1 MIGRTIAHYTVLE
14 KLGEGGMGV
23 VYKARD
29 SHLDRLVA
37 LKVLPAGKVADAER
51 KRRFVQEARSASALN
66 HPNIVTIHD
75 ISEADGADFIVM
87 EYVAGKSL
95 ADLIPRH
102 GIHLGEALKLAVPI
116 ADALAAAHAAGIVH
130 RDFKPGNVMVGSD
143 GRVKVVDF
151 GLAKLAD
158 TGRGSEDDV
167 TAVAGD
173 RPRTAEGLVVGTAAY
188 MSPEQ
193 ADGKRVDARS
203 DIFSFGAVLYE
214 MLTGRRAFQGD
225 SQAST
230 LAAVLRGD
238 PKPATQVVD
247 GLPAE
252 TDRVISRCLRKDPE
266 RRFQGMADLKVAL
279 QELKEESD
287 SGTLAAPTPA
297 RRAARKGWIWAG
309 GALGALVLLLA
320 SIRYLGPHG
329 EAPRPPLTSVPLTA
343 DPGEGTAPSFSPD
356 GNQVA
361 FQWTVEQEAPDIYLK
376 LIGGGPPLRL
386 TKDPA
391 PDRFPAWSPDGL
403 WIAFVRGSLR
413 ERSED
418 RAEVLLIPALGGPE
432 RRLAEIAPTITVPLE
447 GLAPYLAWFPDGKS
461 LVMFDDPAPGRSA
474 ALCVLSVASGEK
486 RFLTTPP
493 PNMSDVH
500 PAVSPDG
507 RTLAFV
513 RAATLGSSH
522 LFLLALSADGRAAG
536 EPRLLNLPVAAVAS
550 PAWTPDGREILCRA
564 GSLYLGD
571 SRLWVVPVAGS
582 GEPRPLATGENGSEP
597 AVSRR
602 GNRLVYSVLR
612 EDSDIWR
619 VDLASRGARVSEE
632 KLIAS
637 TRPDITPQYSPDG
650 SKIAFSSERSGHSEI
665 WICDRDGA
673 NPVQLTSLRTF
684 SGTPRWFPDGR
695 RIVFDSQTDGQADI
709 YVIDTAGGTPRRI
722 TDDPSADVV
731 PSVSADGKWILFAST
746 RTGRFEIWQVPAEG
760 GQAAQVTRQGGFMPF
775 GSRDGKR
782 VFFQRPGAGENDLWS
797 VPAGGGEETRVLGP
811 LFNFGYWVVED
822 GIFFIGPRAQGGGL
836 LQFFDYGRGA
846 VRKVADISGRP
857 RTGLCVSPDRRYALV
872 TKYESLG
879 SDLMLVE
886 NFR

>member
-29 SHLDRLVA
+29 THLDRFVA
-37 LKVLPAGKVADAER
+37 LKVLPPDKVADAER
-51 KRRFVQEARSASALN
+51 KRRFAQEARAASALN
-66 HPNIVTIHD
+66 HPNIITIHD
-75 ISEADGADFIVM
+75 ISEADGTVFIVM
-87 EYVAGKSL
+87 EYVAGKAL

-102 GIHLGEALKLAVPI
+102 GMRLGEALKHAVEI

-158 TGRGSEDDV
+158 GGAVSEDDV
-167 TAVAGD
+167 TVAAGD
-173 RPRTAEGLVVGTAAY
+173 RPQTAEGLLVGTGGY

-193 ADGKRVDARS
+193 AEGKKVDARS
-203 DIFSFGAVLYE
+203 DVFSFGAVLYE
-214 MLTGRRAFQGD
+214 MVTGRRAFQGD

-230 LAAVLRGD
+230 LAAVLRSE
-238 PKPATQVVD
+238 PRPATQVVE

-252 TDRVISRCLRKDPE
+252 TDRVITRCLRKDPA

-287 SGTLAAPTPA
+287 SGSAAAPTHA
-297 RRAARKGWIWAG
+297 RRTARRGWIWAA
-309 GALGALVLLLA
+309 GALGVLVLLVA
-320 SIRYLGPHG
+320 SIWYLGPRG
-329 EAPRPPLTSVPLTA
+329 EIPPSPLTSVPLTA
-343 DPGEGTAPSFSPD
+343 DPGEERAPSFSPD

-361 FQWTVEQEAPDIYLK
+361 FHWTREQEAPDIYVK

-386 TKDPA
+386 TNDPA
-391 PDRFPAWSPDGL
+391 ADLFPAWSPDGL
-403 WIAFVRGSLR
+403 SIAFLR
-413 ERSED
+413 VGPD
-418 RAEVLLIPALGGPE
+418 RAQVLLVPALGGPE
-432 RRLAEIAPTITVPLE
+432 RRLGEIAPAVNVPLAP
-447 GLAPYLAWFPDGKS
+447 LAPYLAWLPDGKG
-461 LVMFDDPAPGRSA
+461 LVTFDSPAPGQPA
-474 ALCVLSVASGEK
+474 GLCVLSVVSGEK

-493 PNMSDVH
+493 PNTSDVH

-507 RTLAFV
+507 RTVAFV
-513 RAATLGSSH
+513 RAANLGASH
-522 LFLLALSADGRAAG
+522 LYLLPLGADGRAAG
-536 EPRLLNLPVAAVAS
+536 EPRRLEVPVAAVAS
-550 PAWTPDGREILCRA
+550 PAWTADGREILCRA
-564 GSLYLGD
+564 GGQYLGD
-571 SRLWVVPVAGS
+571 SRLWVVPAAGP
-582 GEPRPLATGENGSEP
+582 GKPRPLVTGENGSEP

-612 EDSDIWR
+612 EDSDVWR
-619 VDLASRGARVSEE
+619 VDLAGRGEGSPEE

-637 TRPDITPQYSPDG
+637 TRSDITPQYSPDG

-665 WICDRDGA
+665 WICDSDGS
-673 NPVQLTSLRTF
+673 NPVQVTSLGTF

-695 RIVFDSQTDGQADI
+695 RIVFDSQKDGQADL
-709 YVIDTAGGTPRRI
+709 YVAETAGGAPRRL

-731 PSVSADGKWILFAST
+731 PSVSADSKWILFAST

-760 GQAAQVTRQGGFMPF
+760 GQAVQVTRQGGFMPF
-775 GSRDGKR
+775 GSRDGKTIY
-782 VFFQRPGAGENDLWS
+782 FQRPGAEENDLWS
-797 VPAGGGEETRVLGP
+797 VPAGGGEERRLVGP
-811 LFNFGYWVVED
+811 LFNFGFAVMGD
-822 GIFFIGPRAQGGGL
+822 GIFFIGPGAQGGGL
-836 LQFFDYGRGA
+836 IQFFDFAEGA
-846 VRKVADISGRP
+846 TRKVAEIPGRT
-857 RTGLCVSPDRRYALV
+857 RVGLSVSPDRRYALV
-872 TKYESLG
+872 TKYESIG